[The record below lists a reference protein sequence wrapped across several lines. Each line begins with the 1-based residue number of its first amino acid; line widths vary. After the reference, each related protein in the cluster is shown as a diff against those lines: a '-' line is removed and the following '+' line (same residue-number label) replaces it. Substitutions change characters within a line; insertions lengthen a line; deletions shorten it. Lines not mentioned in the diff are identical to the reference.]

1 MNSIQDKKLQ
11 LVLVD
16 EKNIPSGMGDK
27 TLFLNG
33 YPVAV
38 HSVLGDEIY
47 NLAQNLSKSNDC
59 KLINYT
65 AELKGFA
72 LHLAK
77 QDNSQHI
84 FDDINERLSENE
96 SALAEKL
103 DEYFFKDYTKTQ
115 MFEYVKAELTKSL
128 VIGKTVFEGKNGWE
142 CKNCDAEWSFAM
154 SEDQVPETCPHCI
167 PKWSELNVT
176 VHFSQAQESVHVWE
190 TTMSEITLPKL
201 IDYAFLSDMA
211 TDYENLEYIVLVS
224 TTDES
229 ELVACRGEI
238 HKSMFDNI
246 G

>member
-1 MNSIQDKKLQ
+1 
-11 LVLVD
+11 
-16 EKNIPSGMGDK
+16 MGDK

-33 YPVAV
+33 YPVAA
-38 HSVLGDEIY
+38 HSVIGDEID
-47 NLAQNLSKSNDC
+47 NLAQNLSKSNYC
-59 KLINYT
+59 KLINFT

-77 QDNSQHI
+77 KGNSEHI
-84 FDDINERLSENE
+84 YDDINECFSENE

-103 DEYFFKDYTKTQ
+103 DEYFFQDYTNTQ
-115 MFEYVKAELTKSL
+115 LFEYVKAELTKPL
-128 VIGKTVFEGKNGWE
+128 VIGNTVFEGKNGWE

-154 SEDQVPETCPHCI
+154 SEDQVPEICPHCI

-176 VHFSQAQESVHVWE
+176 VYFSQAEESVHVWE

-201 IDYAFLSDMA
+201 IDYAFSSGMA
-211 TDYENLEYIVLVS
+211 TDHENLEYIVLVS

-238 HKSMFDNI
+238 HKSMFNNI